1 MSVPDVAILINIR
14 SLAPPSR
21 ATGEPSA
28 LVVRWM
34 LRLVTVIIFVA
45 ATVIGVQVATAA
57 PTEPPVSI
65 TGSSR

>member
-14 SLAPPSR
+14 SLAPSL

-28 LVVRWM
+28 AFIRWM

-45 ATVIGVQVATAA
+45 ATVIGVQLATAA
-57 PTEPPVSI
+57 PTEPPVSVS
-65 TGSSR
+65 GSQR